1 MGGNIQK
8 GKSQL
13 ESGKKGENY
22 PQLFSA
28 KEKDLKQSANLGS
41 ARWFY
46 TDQYL
51 SWEIYNNL
59 SENNKEN
66 NKNLTKEKSQSKI
79 ETLKKQIKDYEKK
92 NEEFELYVCWM

>member
-28 KEKDLKQSANLGS
+28 KEKEYMI
-41 ARWFY
+41 FM
-46 TDQYL
+46 
-51 SWEIYNNL
+51 
-59 SENNKEN
+59 
-66 NKNLTKEKSQSKI
+66 
-79 ETLKKQIKDYEKK
+79 
-92 NEEFELYVCWM
+92 EEFSIMIM